1 MSFDTI
7 ASQSSVDTVVSALTT
22 KGFHVDTFGTKE
34 EALKRI
40 IEIIPKGSSVMNG
53 SSKTLEQIGYQEY
66 LKIGTHG
73 WTDLHKTIR
82 AETDPLK
89 RADLR
94 KKALTADFYLGSV
107 HAITETGDFIVA
119 SSTGSQLPHI
129 AFSSPNLILVIGT
142 QKIVPTLEDAMARLE
157 KYVVPLEN
165 EHMKQLYG
173 VGTQL
178 NKILIVKG
186 ENSALKRTI
195 HILFVKE
202 SLGF

>member
-1 MSFDTI
+1 MSYDTL
-7 ASQSSVDTVVSALTT
+7 ASQSSVDTVNSVFTA
-22 KGFHVDTFGTKE
+22 KGFHIDTFGSKE

-40 IEIIPKGSSVMNG
+40 IELIPKGSSVMNG

-66 LKIGTHG
+66 LKTANHG
-73 WTDLHKTIR
+73 WTDLHKTVR
-82 AETDPLK
+82 TETDPLK
-89 RADLR
+89 RAELR

-129 AFSSPNLILVIGT
+129 AFSSPNIILVIGT
-142 QKIVPTLEDAMARLE
+142 QKIVPTFTDAMKRLE
-157 KYVVPLEN
+157 EYVVPLKN

-186 ENSALKRTI
+186 ENASLKRAI
-195 HILFVKE
+195 HIILVQE